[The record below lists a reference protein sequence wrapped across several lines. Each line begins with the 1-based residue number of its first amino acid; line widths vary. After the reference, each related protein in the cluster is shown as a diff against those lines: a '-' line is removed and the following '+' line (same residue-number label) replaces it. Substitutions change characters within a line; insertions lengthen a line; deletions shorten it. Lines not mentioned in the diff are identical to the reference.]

1 MKNKTKQ
8 TKQVKET
15 DRNGGSLP
23 LLLPHKKMRLIPKE
37 SFSPESGGRVKAR
50 MAIEAMRI
58 HGIIRLKKLRIYI
71 YIQNP
76 NLSYLYLFDK
86 DIRNY
91 QVEGAENLYL
101 YLKSLCLY
109 PY

>member
-1 MKNKTKQ
+1 
-8 TKQVKET
+8 
-15 DRNGGSLP
+15 
-23 LLLPHKKMRLIPKE
+23 MRLIPKE

-50 MAIEAMRI
+50 MAIEAMRM